1 MLRAQASSA
10 QEPQRRSEIRCGW
23 WWCQENADWNVGRLL
38 DAVDD
43 MGELDRG
50 RSRCMESA

>member
-10 QEPQRRSEIRCGW
+10 QEPHRRSEIRCGW
-23 WWCQENADWNVGRLL
+23 WWYQENADWNVGRLL
-38 DAVDD
+38 DAVDE

-50 RSRCMESA
+50 RSR